1 MASYVE
7 FSSTVSR
14 DEIMPAYKQL
24 LTDINYCINLF
35 EDLESGRT
43 YWESLTDWTVGERN
57 SINFTRMNFR
67 LKKLKEEVEKG
78 IGCYTRLF
86 IKMKGAKMI
95 EQSYQQRIALI
106 EQSGHDKSQLVE
118 YHNKFKGE
126 MKNFSDNLTKAVA
139 KVTDTGVL
147 RVPEDIRCGAGALT
161 VVGGVTGVLG
171 AGATGG
177 LIATGTAVTLMPLAA
192 VASTA
197 GVAVGL
203 IGSFAYSYVH
213 SEGQSRGL
221 KYHELKHLSDA
232 LHNDE
237 ILSIFQTHHYSVSN
251 ISQEIDNTMDMC
263 KKHFEICS
271 SCPPIEI
278 SATSTRSSATVDDVI
293 KATRIYD
300 RVLRENIQMFQ
311 SDPEMAEMSGA
322 LKKRMATKVAETACR
337 TFLMEVLNYSE
348 REANECIRKIQ
359 N

>member
-7 FSSTVSR
+7 FSNTVSR
-14 DEIMPAYKQL
+14 DEILPAYKQL
-24 LTDINYCINLF
+24 LTNINYCINLF

-43 YWESLTDWTVGERN
+43 CWESLTDWTVGERN

-78 IGCYTRLF
+78 ISYYTHLF
-86 IKMKGAKMI
+86 IKMKGVKMI

-118 YHNKFKGE
+118 FHNEFKGKIE
-126 MKNFSDNLTKAVA
+126 TKFDDLAKAVA

-147 RVPEDIRCGAGALT
+147 RVSEDIRCGAGALT

-177 LIATGTAVTLMPLAA
+177 LIATGTLVTTGLMALAT
-192 VASTA
+192 VATA
-197 GVAVGL
+197 GLAVGL
-203 IGSFAYSYVH
+203 IGSFAYYHVH
-213 SEGQSRGL
+213 SKGKSRGL

-237 ILSIFQTHHYSVSN
+237 ILSIFQSHHTCVSN
-251 ISQEIDNTMDMC
+251 ISPGIDECMDMC

-271 SCPPIEI
+271 SGLPIES
-278 SATSTRSSATVDDVI
+278 SATSTRSSATVDGVI

-300 RVLRENIQMFQ
+300 RVLRENIQSFQ
-311 SDPEMAEMSGA
+311 SDPEMSEAMR
-322 LKKRMATKVAETACR
+322 KKMATKLAETACR
-337 TFLMEVLNYSE
+337 TFLMETLNYSE
-348 REANECIRKIQ
+348 TEANECIRNIQ